1 MISDIRGSSLTRSA
15 LIVSDWRLEE
25 LNTILK
31 YTERSIS
38 GLERLRGTEGDINP
52 PAVQGQ
58 TRSALE
64 MTGSVA
70 TPSVTNTLSVTTT
83 LATLSLV
90 SGEERPG

>member
-25 LNTILK
+25 LEKILK
-31 YTERSIS
+31 HKERSIS

-70 TPSVTNTLSVTTT
+70 TPSVNTTITIT
-83 LATLSLV
+83 LATVTLV
-90 SGEERPG
+90 SGGERPD